1 MRYALLIFII
11 GATASAVVAP
21 RWSASRAQTRPE
33 GGAERRERDEV
44 RRTFRLAPGTRVEV
58 SGISG
63 TVEVRTADTD
73 VAEVLI
79 VRSAESRADLERDEV
94 GIENGAQGLTIRGG
108 QRRREPGNGF
118 GPDVLHQVTLRLPRR
133 LDLSVGSVS
142 GRVQVGDVDGR
153 VAVSG
158 VGGAVAVGDVGG
170 QVQVSN
176 VSGGV
181 AVGRA
186 SRQVEIKSVSGNVRV
201 GQVSDAL
208 SVSSVSGEVRVAGVG
223 GTLSVSGVSGA
234 LVAGALAGQS
244 QVQNVSGG
252 VAVERVGAQTE
263 IKSVGGNVEIGESSG
278 SLDVSGI
285 SGNLSVGVAKLGEDG
300 ARIKG
305 VSGQLE
311 LRFRGRPNAQLSTD
325 NISGQVSLDVP
336 DVTIQSRPGAG
347 ALRAKIGAGGA
358 PIAIDGVNKDVRLA
372 WSQGK

>member
-11 GATASAVVAP
+11 GATASAAAAP
-21 RWSASRAQTRPE
+21 LWSASHAQTQPA
-33 GGAERRERDEV
+33 GGAERRERDEI

-58 SGISG
+58 SAISG

-79 VRSAESRADLERDEV
+79 VRSAESRADLEQDEV

-133 LDLSVGSVS
+133 VDLSVASVS
-142 GRVQVGDVDGR
+142 GQVQVGDVDGR
-153 VAVSG
+153 VSVSG
-158 VGGAVAVGDVGG
+158 VGGAVAIGAVGG
-170 QVQVSN
+170 QVQVSS

-186 SRQVEIKSVSGNVRV
+186 GRQVEIKSVSGNVRV

-223 GTLSVSGVSGA
+223 GNLSVSGVSGQ
-234 LVAGALAGQS
+234 LIAGALAGQA

-252 VAVERVGAQTE
+252 VAVEHVGAQTE
-263 IKSVGGNVEIGESSG
+263 IKSVGGNVEVGESFG
-278 SLDVSGI
+278 SLDVSGV
-285 SGNLSVGVAKLGEDG
+285 SGNLSVGVAKLDENG
-300 ARIKG
+300 ARFKS
-305 VSGQLE
+305 VSGQLD
-311 LRFRGRPNAQLSTD
+311 LRFKGRLNAQLSAD
-325 NISGQVSLDVP
+325 NVSGQVSLDVP
-336 DVTIQSRPGAG
+336 DVTIQSRPGAAG
-347 ALRAKIGAGGA
+347 LRARIGTGGA

-372 WSQGK
+372 SQGM